1 MDERLPLLEVKDFSV
16 SFKQYGKGL
25 KQSDIQVISNFTLD
39 LYPGEIMAIVGAS
52 GSGKSLL
59 AHAILGILPSNAYTS
74 GSIKYKGA
82 ELTQK
87 KKDQLR
93 GKEISLIPQSVGYLD
108 PLMKTGKQI
117 DSPLKSVKDKVK
129 SIMNRFH
136 LADEVQNKYPFQLS
150 GGMAR
155 RVLIGTALTSG
166 AELIIADEPTP
177 GLHKSMVDET
187 LSALK
192 ELAGHDRGVLMITH
206 DIDLAFVIADKIAVF
221 NNGNSVEIV
230 DAKAFEAS
238 PDNVKHPYSKAL
250 WHALPQNGFHSI
262 PSKDYGEDM
271 DVMRIS
277 KEVKHDAGGQTYSL

>member
-1 MDERLPLLEVKDFSV
+1 MDQKIPLLEVKDFSV
-16 SFKQYGKGL
+16 AFKQYGKGL
-25 KQSDIQVISNFTLD
+25 NQNATQVISNFTLN

-59 AHAILGILPSNAYTS
+59 AHAILGILPSNADTS
-74 GSIKYKGA
+74 GSIKYKGE

-87 KKDQLR
+87 KKEELR
-93 GKEISLIPQSVGYLD
+93 GREISLIPQSVGYLD
-108 PLMKTGKQI
+108 PLMKTGKQM
-117 DSPLKSVKDKVK
+117 DSPLKSVKSAVK
-129 SIMNRFH
+129 SVMDRFQ
-136 LADEVQNKYPFQLS
+136 LGNDVKSKYPFELS

-166 AELIIADEPTP
+166 ADLIIADEPTP

-187 LSALK
+187 LSSLK
-192 ELAGHDRGVLMITH
+192 ELAGNGRGILMITH
-206 DIDLAFVIADKIAVF
+206 DIDLAFIIADKIAVF
-221 NNGNSVEIV
+221 NKGVSVEIV

-262 PSKDYGEDM
+262 RNKDYGDYLNITNNEQ
-271 DVMRIS
+271 
-277 KEVKHDAGGQTYSL
+277 GGEI

>member
-1 MDERLPLLEVKDFSV
+1 MEQRIPLLEVKDFSV

-25 KQSDIQVISNFTLD
+25 KQNDTQVISNFTLD

-74 GSIKYKGA
+74 GSIKYKGE

-87 KKDQLR
+87 KKEQLR
-93 GKEISLIPQSVGYLD
+93 GREISLIPQSVGYLD

-117 DSPLKSVKDKVK
+117 DSPLKSMKSTVK

-136 LADEVQNKYPFQLS
+136 LADEVKNKYPFQLS

-155 RVLIGTALTSG
+155 RILIGTALTSG
-166 AELIIADEPTP
+166 ATLIIADEPTP
-177 GLHKSMVDET
+177 GLHKTMVDET
-187 LSALK
+187 LSTLK
-192 ELAGHDRGVLMITH
+192 EMAGNGRGVLMITH
-206 DIDLAFVIADKIAVF
+206 DIDLAFIIADKIAVF
-221 NNGNSVEIV
+221 NKGVSVEV
-230 DAKAFEAS
+230 VNAKAFEAS

-262 PSKDYGEDM
+262 RSKDYGDNL
-271 DVMRIS
+271 
-277 KEVKHDAGGQTYSL
+277 DAIQDAQGGEA

>member
-1 MDERLPLLEVKDFSV
+1 MVQRIPLLEVKDFSV

-25 KQSDIQVISNFTLD
+25 KQSDTQVISNFTLD

-74 GSIKYKGA
+74 GSIKYKGE

-87 KKDQLR
+87 KKEQLR

-117 DSPLKSVKDKVK
+117 DSPLKSVKSTVK

-136 LADEVQNKYPFQLS
+136 LADEVKNKYPFQLS

-155 RVLIGTALTSG
+155 RVLIGTVLTSG
-166 AELIIADEPTP
+166 ANLIIADEPTP

-187 LSALK
+187 LNSLK
-192 ELAGHDRGVLMITH
+192 ELANNGRSVLMITH
-206 DIDLAFVIADKIAVF
+206 DIDLAFIIADKIAVF
-221 NNGNSVEIV
+221 NKGVSVEVV

-262 PSKDYGEDM
+262 RSKDYGED
-271 DVMRIS
+271 I
-277 KEVKHDAGGQTYSL
+277 DAIQVSEGGEA